1 MKQLGIWFYF
11 SAALG
16 LSGCAANFGADH
28 RPTLVKVMSS
38 PPGTHFVLLDWN
50 LSNGLLK
57 TEGGKLIPIDAVK
70 LQRHIREAD
79 LGLRTSDRPL
89 TRAAGRHV
97 LVLLC
102 SKGAQYE
109 GIELHGGMVNDV
121 TVSCQ

>member
-1 MKQLGIWFYF
+1 MKQLGLWFGLT
-11 SAALG
+11 AVLG
-16 LSGCAANFGADH
+16 LQGCAANFGADH
-28 RPTLVKVMSS
+28 RLTLVRVMSS

-50 LSNGLLK
+50 LSSGLLK
-57 TEGGKLIPIDAVK
+57 TEGGKLIPTDAVK
-70 LQRHIREAD
+70 LQQHVKEAD

-102 SKGAQYE
+102 GKGAQYE
-109 GIELHGGMVNDV
+109 AIELHGRTVNDV